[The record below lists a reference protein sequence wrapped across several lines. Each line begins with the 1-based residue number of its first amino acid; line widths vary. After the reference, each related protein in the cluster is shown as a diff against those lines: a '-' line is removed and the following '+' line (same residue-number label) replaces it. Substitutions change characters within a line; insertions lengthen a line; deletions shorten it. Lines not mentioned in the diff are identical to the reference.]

1 MSDTWI
7 IIIGAI
13 VTATYFVGS
22 VVVGTDRQGTGAQRL
37 RDIATTAAVFT
48 GYTAVAVVLH
58 NALPG
63 PITMLAAIAL
73 LAAVT
78 WTYSYYRS
86 SRADRDGAGPI

>member
-7 IIIGAI
+7 IIIGA
-13 VTATYFVGS
+13 VVAATYFVGS
-22 VVVGTDRQGTGAQRL
+22 VVVGTDRWGTRAQRL
-37 RDIATTAAVFT
+37 RDIATTAVVFT
-48 GYTAVAVVLH
+48 GYTVIAVVLH

-86 SRADRDGAGPI
+86 GRAHRDGTGPI